1 VRGALRKDIMDEFV
15 LQADKREAIGKKVK
29 GLRREGKLPAI
40 IYGHGIDPI
49 PISMD
54 YRQTTRSL
62 SSITSSSL
70 VVVEVGGDKITTLI
84 RDRQFDP
91 VTGNLLHVDFLSISM
106 TEKLRTDVGL
116 DFVGDAPA
124 VKNFGGV
131 LVTGLEA
138 LEVECFPQDLPDK
151 IDVDISVLEEIGDSL
166 YVRDLTMPE
175 GVELITSED
184 EMLIL
189 VTTPAVEPVE
199 EEVEEEVEFEEGEE
213 PELVD
218 RGRDEEEI
226 EDGEA

>member
-1 VRGALRKDIMDEFV
+1 MDEFV

>member
-1 VRGALRKDIMDEFV
+1 MDEFV
-15 LQADKREAIGKKVK
+15 LQADKREALGNKVK
-29 GLRREGKLPAI
+29 GLRREGKLPAV

-54 YRQTTRSL
+54 YHQTTRSL

-70 VVVEVGGDKITTLI
+70 VVVDVVGGDKITTLI
-84 RDRQFDP
+84 RDRQYDP
-91 VTGNLLHVDFLSISM
+91 VTGYLLHVDFLSISM

-116 DFVGDAPA
+116 DFIGDPPA
-124 VKNFGGV
+124 LKNFGGV
-131 LVTGLEA
+131 IVTGLEA

-166 YVRDLTMPE
+166 YVRDLTMPS
-175 GVELITSED
+175 GVEMITSED

-226 EDGEA
+226 EESEA

>member
-1 VRGALRKDIMDEFV
+1 MDEFV

-49 PISMD
+49 SISMD

-84 RDRQFDP
+84 RDRQYDP

-151 IDVDISVLEEIGDSL
+151 IDVDITVLNEIGDSL
-166 YVRDLTMPE
+166 YVKDLTMPS

-199 EEVEEEVEFEEGEE
+199 EEGEEEVEFEEGEE

-218 RGRDEEEI
+218 RGRDGEEI
-226 EDGEA
+226 EDRDA

>member
-1 VRGALRKDIMDEFV
+1 MDEFV

-84 RDRQFDP
+84 RDRQYDP

-226 EDGEA
+226 EDSEA